1 MEKENVVKYI
11 IFSIYSK
18 DGNAVLP
25 LVLAQNKKKK
35 TKIFVD
41 ETEFSLSLQYA
52 MKDSPKL
59 INYLDKE
66 RKASTKSS
74 KSVIVKMPIDV
85 AGDEETP
92 DWKETCFIYLKFDK
106 GIATIKK
113 YTTETELIK
122 RKKRSIYVCDN
133 DILVTSYGH
142 DNFYAGIKEAIR
154 VN

>member
-41 ETEFSLSLQYA
+41 KTEFSLSLQYA

-59 INYLDKE
+59 INYL
-66 RKASTKSS
+66 
-74 KSVIVKMPIDV
+74 
-85 AGDEETP
+85 G
-92 DWKETCFIYLKFDK
+92 
-106 GIATIKK
+106 
-113 YTTETELIK
+113 
-122 RKKRSIYVCDN
+122 
-133 DILVTSYGH
+133 
-142 DNFYAGIKEAIR
+142 
-154 VN
+154 

>member
-74 KSVIVKMPIDV
+74 KNVIVKMPIDV

-92 DWKETCFIYLKFDK
+92 DWKETCFIYFKFDK

-113 YTTETELIK
+113 I
-122 RKKRSIYVCDN
+122 
-133 DILVTSYGH
+133 H
-142 DNFYAGIKEAIR
+142 DRNR
-154 VN
+154 VNQKEKTKHIRLQRRYFSDVVWTRQLLRWYKGGN

>member
-25 LVLAQNKKKK
+25 LVLAQSKKKK

-74 KSVIVKMPIDV
+74 KNVIVKMPIDV

-92 DWKETCFIYLKFDK
+92 D
-106 GIATIKK
+106 
-113 YTTETELIK
+113 
-122 RKKRSIYVCDN
+122 
-133 DILVTSYGH
+133 
-142 DNFYAGIKEAIR
+142 
-154 VN
+154 

>member
-59 INYLDKE
+59 MQQSLIQTRLVYPQ
-66 RKASTKSS
+66 
-74 KSVIVKMPIDV
+74 VKQCMLMW
-85 AGDEETP
+85 TM
-92 DWKETCFIYLKFDK
+92 KT
-106 GIATIKK
+106 
-113 YTTETELIK
+113 
-122 RKKRSIYVCDN
+122 
-133 DILVTSYGH
+133 
-142 DNFYAGIKEAIR
+142 
-154 VN
+154 